1 MAKWVSKN
9 KVKQVLIN
17 PFFYFEF
24 DHIPSNDEI
33 KQEIQDFIDTKN
45 VNYSIKVSYHEEQ
58 KGNFWDAETQQFY
71 KWDELQEIT
80 ETKKDYKLME
90 NSINGLHN
98 NT

>member
-45 VNYSIKVSYHEEQ
+45 VNYSIKVSYHEEK
-58 KGNFWDAETQQFY
+58 KGNFWDAETQQ
-71 KWDELQEIT
+71 ELT
-80 ETKKDYKLME
+80 ETRKDYKLME
-90 NSINGLHN
+90 NSIND

>member
-9 KVKQVLIN
+9 KVKQVVIN

-58 KGNFWDAETQQFY
+58 KGNFGMQRHSNF
-71 KWDELQEIT
+71 
-80 ETKKDYKLME
+80 
-90 NSINGLHN
+90 INGMNCKNLQRQERITN
-98 NT
+98 

>member
-9 KVKQVLIN
+9 KVKQVVIN

-45 VNYSIKVSYHEEQ
+45 VNYSIKVSYH
-58 KGNFWDAETQQFY
+58 
-71 KWDELQEIT
+71 
-80 ETKKDYKLME
+80 
-90 NSINGLHN
+90 
-98 NT
+98 